1 MPHRR
6 VPRLL
11 TLARP
16 LSVALA
22 LVAMLALAPSASPPA
37 YAQAGPDGP
46 MMGPGGGMGPMMG
59 PGGQMGMGPGMGP
72 RGGRGPAFGPGGG
85 DWAAFQGPFGEIT
98 VMGQTQL
105 CNASVGAD
113 TNWHGFYGPT
123 VGEFVPSNYLSYTFP
138 PYGGVWGFYTGAG
151 NICLWRPT

>member
-11 TLARP
+11 SLVRP
-16 LSVALA
+16 VSVALA
-22 LVAMLALAPSASPPA
+22 LVAVFALAPGASPLA

-46 MMGPGGGMGPMMG
+46 MMGPGGMGPMMG
-59 PGGQMGMGPGMGP
+59 PGGQMGMGPMMGP
-72 RGGRGPAFGPGGG
+72 RGGRGPRFGPPGGEWTG
-85 DWAAFQGPFGEIT
+85 YQDPFGDLA
-98 VMGQTQL
+98 VMGQIQN

-123 VGEFVPSNYLSYTFP
+123 VGEFLPNYVGYVFP
-138 PYGGVWGFYTGAG
+138 PYGGLWGFYTGAG
-151 NICLWRPT
+151 NICLWRPY